1 MSPTTIV
8 VDAILYVSFYCSI
21 RQAYSLSKFRH
32 GWVRISTIPADT
44 GLTKATSTLID
55 STPGLVKA
63 WTTFCKPGPFPQ
75 AKIVVIDEQN
85 NQATTT
91 TLGIPPLWFMT
102 RMGAVC
108 TTPSKNIATSM
119 MNPNYRFVLGPS
131 IFGLGL
137 LPFLKGR
144 NRPL

>member
-1 MSPTTIV
+1 MS
-8 VDAILYVSFYCSI
+8 
-21 RQAYSLSKFRH
+21 
-32 GWVRISTIPADT
+32 
-44 GLTKATSTLID
+44 STLID

-131 IFGLGL
+131 ILGLGL